1 MKRITEGA
9 FAKLNLTLDVLD
21 RRADGYHDIKS
32 IMQTVSLH
40 DDVLVDLG
48 GEGWQVHCYRELLPP
63 DADENTTPEL
73 VTCGLPQDRDNLA
86 WKAAEAFYARTGLPR
101 EGLEIFIS
109 KRIPMQAGLGGGSA
123 DAAAVLRA
131 LNRAYDA
138 PLSIPALCELG
149 AQVGSDVP
157 FCVMGGTAIVE
168 GRGELLTKL
177 PPAPEF
183 FLVICKPDFSV
194 STPELYG
201 KIDTVAIPHRP
212 DNQAMESA
220 LLAGDLGKVAENVY
234 NVFDPV
240 VTSEH
245 LELNYIK
252 SICNSYGALTEQMT
266 GSGSAIFAI
275 LPNFEYAAVVC
286 SMLKENYPNIYIAKP
301 V

>member
-1 MKRITEGA
+1 MVSSLVYRTGVG
-9 FAKLNLTLDVLD
+9 LV
-21 RRADGYHDIKS
+21 RRA
-32 IMQTVSLH
+32 TR
-40 DDVLVDLG
+40 
-48 GEGWQVHCYRELLPP
+48 WPP
-63 DADENTTPEL
+63 DTLSCCSYTQ
-73 VTCGLPQDRDNLA
+73 GFR
-86 WKAAEAFYARTGLPR
+86 FARSQFC
-101 EGLEIFIS
+101 E
-109 KRIPMQAGLGGGSA
+109 
-123 DAAAVLRA
+123 RA
-131 LNRAYDA
+131 
-138 PLSIPALCELG
+138 S
-149 AQVGSDVP
+149 
-157 FCVMGGTAIVE
+157 
-168 GRGELLTKL
+168 
-177 PPAPEF
+177 
-183 FLVICKPDFSV
+183 FLV
-194 STPELYG
+194 YG